1 MAIVSLTPNNKN
13 QYRKYPL
20 KQGSTFTSDNGYTVP
35 DDLIVAASISSTYG
49 QHRIYIKQ
57 IFYRENYI
65 SVTVA
70 SYLDD
75 IVLGYFSG
83 QITSDNTSLS
93 FSAFVKFV
101 DGNITI
107 GSLDSVLALP
117 SVLNF
122 NKSASEFEE
131 STVLCY
137 TPPAVRSIS
146 DKNGTELRGYVSFG
160 ILTNLSKTT
169 GNNKT
174 AFSVDNPEG
183 IFNLADKSSY
193 LNNCPT
199 PAIRKINNVT
209 PFPLDEGDSTNDG
222 NIYMVGVEPIVFYGI
237 PMDGATGSVPGIIN
251 IESPTLTLD
260 SLCALRHTLLP
271 PVDISG
277 FTLDSVEF
285 IDKYYTKPAMSTHEA
300 DPSDINYPLYRP
312 ARYASNF
319 NATTIPE
326 FYYWPQF
333 VKEEYYYNWKTLD
346 GASGATG

>member
-1 MAIVSLTPNNKN
+1 MAIVSLASNNKN

-20 KQGSTFTSDNGYTVP
+20 KQGSLFTSDNGYIVP
-35 DDLIVAASISSTYG
+35 DDLIVAASISSTDG

-65 SVTVA
+65 SVAIA

-75 IVLGYFSG
+75 KVLGFFSG
-83 QITSDNTSLS
+83 QITSDNTILS
-93 FSAFVKFV
+93 FSEFTKFV
-101 DGNITI
+101 DGNLTI
-107 GSLDSVLALP
+107 GSLDSATSLP
-117 SVLNF
+117 NVLNF
-122 NKSASEFEE
+122 DKSSAEFEE
-131 STVLCY
+131 SIIFCY

-146 DKNGTELRGYVSFG
+146 DKNSTELRGNISFG
-160 ILTNLSKTT
+160 ILTNLTKVT
-169 GNNKT
+169 GNNQT
-174 AFSVDNPEG
+174 AFSVDNPED

-199 PAIRKINNVT
+199 PAIKKINSVT
-209 PFPLDEGDSTNDG
+209 PFPADEGDIANDG
-222 NIYMVGVEPIVFYGI
+222 NIYIVGVEPIVFYGI
-237 PMDGATGSVPGIIN
+237 PAEGATGSVPGIIN

-271 PVDISG
+271 PVNISG
-277 FTLDSVEF
+277 FTLDSIEF
-285 IDKYYTKPAMSTHEA
+285 IDKYYTKPAMSAHAA

-319 NATTIPE
+319 NATTVPE